1 MKRIYKVFPLV
12 LLFLTIF
19 IFQNILCLYISK
31 QTTITMETNRL
42 LSTHHIEVDNQDLYE
57 NIKDEFS
64 HTAYWMY
71 KDISVDFNER
81 IFAFYSNDY
90 SSVLLPKSSGDIF
103 QKENSKEALIGDKIK
118 TIKNEGKEWIK
129 YKDNTY
135 QVIGRIG
142 FIENS
147 PVNNYILIND
157 TSYFETETNEEV
169 LFDSVDDKKLDEL
182 NELDDVHRNNYGV
195 ERMFAISSYTNI
207 IRNFSL
213 ILIISMSI
221 ITSIAFIRMRKD
233 ENKLKFHIGIS
244 SYKLVLYDLIS
255 IILINILFILCS
267 ILFHKLYSSD
277 IVLLGVLKYSTLTMI
292 TMIITYLIK
301 GRKLIKG
308 WLK

>member
-1 MKRIYKVFPLV
+1 MKRVSKVFPLA
-12 LLFLTIF
+12 LLFLSIF
-19 IFQNILCLYISK
+19 IFQNILCLYLNK
-31 QTTITMETNRL
+31 QTTITMETNAL
-42 LSTHHIEVDNQDLYE
+42 LSTHHIEVDDQDLYE
-57 NIKDEFS
+57 NIKDELS
-64 HTAYWMY
+64 HTTYWMY

-129 YKDNTY
+129 YEDNTY
-135 QVIGRIG
+135 QVVGRIG

-157 TSYFETETNEEV
+157 TSYFETEINEEI

-182 NELDDVHRNNYGV
+182 NEFDDVHRNNYGV

-267 ILFHKLYSSD
+267 ILFHNLYSSD
-277 IVLLGVLKYSTLTMI
+277 IVLLRVMKYSILTMI
-292 TMIITYLIK
+292 TMIITYIIK
-301 GRKLIKG
+301 GRKQIKG